1 MRCCAWELSM
11 NFPGNDDCTRYRRE
25 GDSGR
30 RRTRGGGGGGVSNE
44 RQSFQSLHICIPWYP
59 LQMPRVFIIQ
69 RLLIMR
75 RLKMLWL
82 GVVHGLFGS

>member
-30 RRTRGGGGGGVSNE
+30 GGGGGGGGESSNE
-44 RQSFQSLHICIPWYP
+44 RQSFQSLHTAEFQSLHICIPWYS
-59 LQMPRVFIIQ
+59 L
-69 RLLIMR
+69 
-75 RLKMLWL
+75 
-82 GVVHGLFGS
+82 